1 MSINHVTISGNLTR
15 DAELRA
21 TPGGTSVLSFGVAV
35 HESVKGSDGQWTDR
49 PNFVDCT
56 MFGARAEGIAQYLAK
71 GTKVAVSGKLRYS
84 AWERDGQ
91 HRSKLE
97 VVVDD
102 IEFMSRKPAPSQQPQ
117 PAQYATVPQ
126 PQYTQAPM
134 PPQPP
139 MRQPMAPSAQ
149 QPPAPQRTVQTRVV
163 QNQPVQPPQYAQ
175 PAMFDEDIPF

>member
-21 TPGGTSVLSFGVAV
+21 TPGGTAVLSFGVAV
-35 HESVKGSDGQWTDR
+35 HESVKGSDGQYTDR

-56 MFGARAEGIAQYLAK
+56 MFGTRAEGIAQYLAK

-84 AWERDGQ
+84 SWDKDGQ

-97 VVVDD
+97 VIVDD
-102 IEFMSRKPAPSQQPQ
+102 IEFMSRKPSQPAPQ
-117 PAQYATVPQ
+117 PAQYAPVQ
-126 PQYTQAPM
+126 QYTQAPM

-139 MRQPMAPSAQ
+139 MRQPMISTTQ
-149 QPPAPQRTVQTRVV
+149 QPMAPQGAVQAR
-163 QNQPVQPPQYAQ
+163 AAMSQ
-175 PAMFDEDIPF
+175 PAKQVQYVQAPMYDEDIPF

>member
-21 TPGGTSVLSFGVAV
+21 TPGGTAVLSFGVAV

-56 MFGARAEGIAQYLAK
+56 MFGARAEGIAQHLAK

-102 IEFMSRKPAPSQQPQ
+102 IEFMSRRQTQTPQYAPMQQPQ
-117 PAQYATVPQ
+117 YA
-126 PQYTQAPM
+126 QAPM

-139 MRQPMAPSAQ
+139 MRQPMAPTAQ
-149 QPPAPQRTVQTRVV
+149 QPPTPQRTVQTRVV
-163 QNQPVQPPQYAQ
+163 QNQPVQQPQYAQ